1 MRSEEIRARL
11 RPFSPF
17 RITTTSGE
25 TYEVRSPDL
34 VMVGSGSITIGV
46 PTPANSSIY
55 EYTVLL
61 SLLHVVK
68 IEPLEVP
75 SKGNGQ
81 S

>member
-1 MRSEEIRARL
+1 MMPQEILARL

-17 RITTTSGE
+17 RITDSADR
-25 TYEVRSPDL
+25 TYDIRSPDMIL
-34 VMVGSGSITIGV
+34 VGAGSITIGV
-46 PTPANSSIY
+46 PTPANSAIY

-75 SKGNGQ
+75 AKGNGQ
-81 S
+81 N